1 MVQAPEASWIEQFRS
16 EGYPEAAPL
25 GGGME
30 GAVYRLEDGLVAKVW
45 ANKRG
50 VDLETLKA
58 FYEELGEQSLPFATP
73 RIHRVEDVAGMAV
86 TYEAELPGA
95 PLQERLAETDE
106 TAPADALRCVLAVLG
121 ALRETSAGPATRR
134 LPILDEDEPFAA
146 ERDWATALVAGMDR
160 RVAVHGGPLLAAL
173 PDAPRLVEQI
183 GSALTS
189 LPRPPEA
196 IVHGDLCAVN
206 VLVDDALEPRAVLD
220 WGFLSTAADP
230 RFEAAVSA
238 GIFNMY
244 GPHART
250 IEDQI
255 VAALDDT
262 LGYDARVL
270 RVYRAAYAVLTNNV
284 YDPAGQDGH
293 FAWCIAT
300 LERPDILDAIA
311 ELSSGA

>member
-16 EGYPEAAPL
+16 EGYSEAAPL

-45 ANKRG
+45 ANKQG

-73 RIHRVEDVAGMAV
+73 RIHRVEEVAGMAV

-106 TAPADALRCVLAVLG
+106 TAPADALRCVLDVLG

-146 ERDWATALVAGMDR
+146 ERDWPTALVAGMDR
-160 RVAVHGGPLLAAL
+160 RVGVHGGPLLAAL

-220 WGFLSTAADP
+220 WGFSRPRRIRASRRPCLLASSTCTG
-230 RFEAAVSA
+230 RT
-238 GIFNMY
+238 
-244 GPHART
+244 HARSRIRSSRRSMT
-250 IEDQI
+250 RS
-255 VAALDDT
+255 ATT
-262 LGYDARVL
+262 LGCCVSIAR
-270 RVYRAAYAVLTNNV
+270 RTR
-284 YDPAGQDGH
+284 
-293 FAWCIAT
+293 
-300 LERPDILDAIA
+300 
-311 ELSSGA
+311 S